1 MSDSD
6 TPTPAAEHA
15 VRAREL
21 ADVLAVVSDAVR
33 ADGGQLT
40 LKNANLETGQIT
52 IELSGA
58 CGSCTL
64 AGATIEDGITRIL
77 QQRLGWFTEL
87 ISSVESSN
95 TPGYGSWR
103 GY

>member
-1 MSDSD
+1 VLHAAEYARVEPRTVGFLPDV
-6 TPTPAAEHA
+6 PTSAAEH
-15 VRAREL
+15 
-21 ADVLAVVSDAVR
+21 AVR

-52 IELSGA
+52 IKLSGA

-77 QQRLGWFTEL
+77 QQRLEWFTEL
-87 ISSVESSN
+87 ISRVEASN